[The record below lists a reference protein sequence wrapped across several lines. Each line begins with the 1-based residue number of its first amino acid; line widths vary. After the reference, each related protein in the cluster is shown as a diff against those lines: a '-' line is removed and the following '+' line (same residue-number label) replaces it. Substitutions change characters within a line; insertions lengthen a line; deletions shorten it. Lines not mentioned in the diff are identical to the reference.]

1 MAHRAFDLWP
11 CFVSCVFMLSA
22 AETLKPGQW
31 LWSSARLVYILSRWA
46 IQGLKTE
53 RKKEKRPPKRLVTL
67 LHCWEAFWFN
77 LFSSVI
83 YIWFSSSSISC
94 SLFPVA
100 VGHLT
105 ATSLWSK
112 CVVSDHPAAPCV
124 MFISLW
130 RDCTLAVQHQGADCS
145 WLDLVGQLK
154 KVRWLGRDGEFQQQI
169 LDFSGS
175 TFLSLHHDTFLTF
188 LWHLCQNRD
197 KCGKNWILIIC
208 TCIVQSL
215 I

>member
-1 MAHRAFDLWP
+1 MCFYALCCRNLRTWP
-11 CFVSCVFMLSA
+11 VTV
-22 AETLKPGQW
+22 
-31 LWSSARLVYILSRWA
+31 ILNTASTYSFKMSHTGAKNR
-46 IQGLKTE
+46 KKE
-53 RKKEKRPPKRLVTL
+53 RKKERKKNKRPPKRLVTS

-83 YIWFSSSSISC
+83 CIWFSSPSLSC

-100 VGHLT
+100 VSHLT
-105 ATSLWSK
+105 AISLWSK

-124 MFISLW
+124 VLFISLW
-130 RDCTLAVQHQGADCS
+130 RGCSLAVQHQGVACS
-145 WLDLVGQLK
+145 WLDLVCQLK
-154 KVRWLGRDGEFQQQI
+154 KVRWLGGDEEFQQQI

-175 TFLSLHHDTFLTF
+175 TFPSLHHDTFLTF

-197 KCGKNWILIIC
+197 KCGKNRILIIC
-208 TCIVQSL
+208 TCLVQSL